1 MRIFTHLRKKFVL
14 LAMVLGLVLVPVVS
28 SGVPVLAQS
37 AQNEVCQGFGA
48 AGGSCQ
54 GNAASGSLN
63 KTIASIINILSF
75 VAGFAAVIMI
85 IISGLKFITAQGD
98 ASGVASARSALI
110 YAIVGLVVVALA
122 QFIVHFVLGRVGK

>member
-1 MRIFTHLRKKFVL
+1 MRIFTQFRKKFVL
-14 LAMVLGLVLVPVVS
+14 VAVMFGLLFVPALS
-28 SGVPVLAQS
+28 AGTPVLAQS

-48 AGGSCQ
+48 TGGSCQ

-75 VAGFAAVIMI
+75 IAGFAAVIMI

-110 YAIVGLVVVALA
+110 YAIVGLIVVALA
-122 QFIVHFVLGRVGK
+122 QFIVHFVLGKVA